1 MFQKFINRYC
11 QSKTKRDG
19 MTKKQ
24 DVVKLGEDLYR
35 EHKKDTNFLED
46 YIKSKPNS
54 IIEIKKNTGSTG
66 WLEKISNN

>member
-1 MFQKFINRYC
+1 
-11 QSKTKRDG
+11 
-19 MTKKQ
+19 
-24 DVVKLGEDLYR
+24 VVKLGEDLYR